1 VRDRRGAATLTGGP
15 GNDDVDARDASAGD
29 RARADTIRCAS
40 GRDEVL
46 ADAADRVAR
55 DCERVKRR
63 RAPRGL

>member
-1 VRDRRGAATLTGGP
+1 VASIFSGAI
-15 GNDDVDARDASAGD
+15 DARDASAGD
-29 RARADTIRCAS
+29 RRRPDVVRCGR

-55 DCERVKRR
+55 DGERVKRR